1 MVYMQYDKELILD
14 TLEQIR
20 DALVIVEKRCSYAKS
35 ADDFCDSE
43 EGQEKL
49 DSICMKLIAVGE
61 SLKNIDKLTDKKLLS
76 QYPHIKWKEIKGI
89 RDILSHHY
97 FDLDAVV
104 IYEICNDEIIELLET
119 INLLIEDIN
128 KDTLLTIL

>member
-1 MVYMQYDKELILD
+1 MQYDKELVLD

-20 DALVIVEKRCSYAKS
+20 DALVTVEKRCAYAKH

-61 SLKNIDKLTDKKLLS
+61 SLKNIDKLTDKTLLT

-104 IYEICNDEIIELLET
+104 IFDICNDEIIELLIT
-119 INLLIEDIN
+119 VNQMIEDIE
-128 KDTLLTIL
+128 KK

>member
-1 MVYMQYDKELILD
+1 MVSMPYDKELVLD

-20 DALVIVEKRCSYAKS
+20 DALVVVEKRCSYAKD
-35 ADDFCDSE
+35 ADDFCDTE

-61 SLKNIDKLTDKKLLS
+61 SLKNIDKLTDKKLLV

-97 FDLDAVV
+97 FDLN
-104 IYEICNDEIIELLET
+104 IGT
-119 INLLIEDIN
+119 
-128 KDTLLTIL
+128 

>member
-1 MVYMQYDKELILD
+1 MQYDKELVLD

-20 DALVIVEKRCSYAKS
+20 DALVTVEKRCSYAKH
-35 ADDFCDSE
+35 ADDFCDTE

-61 SLKNIDKLTDKKLLS
+61 SLKNIDKLTDKKLLA

-104 IYEICNDEIIELLET
+104 IFDICNDEIVQLL
-119 INLLIEDIN
+119 IIVNQIIEDIN
-128 KDTLLTIL
+128 KK

>member
-1 MVYMQYDKELILD
+1 MVSMQYDKELVID
-14 TLEQIR
+14 TLKQIR
-20 DALVIVEKRCSYAKS
+20 DALVTVKKRCSYAKS

-61 SLKNIDKLTDKKLLS
+61 SLKNIDKLTNKKLLI

-104 IYEICNDEIIELLET
+104 IFDICNDEIVQLLTT
-119 INLLIEDIN
+119 IHQIIEDIQHN
-128 KDTLLTIL
+128 EK

>member
-1 MVYMQYDKELILD
+1 MVFMQYDKELVLD
-14 TLEQIR
+14 TFEQIR
-20 DALVIVEKRCSYAKS
+20 DALIIVEKRCFFAKH

-49 DSICMKLIAVGE
+49 DSICMKLIAIGE
-61 SLKNIDKLTDKKLLS
+61 SLKNIDKLTDKKLLL
-76 QYPHIKWKEIKGI
+76 QYPDTKWKEIKGI

-104 IYEICNDEIIELLET
+104 IFDICNNEIVELLT
-119 INLLIEDIN
+119 TVNKIIEDIN
-128 KDTLLTIL
+128 A

>member
-1 MVYMQYDKELILD
+1 MPYDKELVLD

-20 DALVIVEKRCSYAKS
+20 EALVVVKKRCSYAKE

-43 EGQEKL
+43 DGQEKL

-61 SLKNIDKLTDKKLLS
+61 SLKNIDKLTDKNLLVN
-76 QYPHIKWKEIKGI
+76 YPHIKWKEIKGI

-104 IYEICNDEIIELLET
+104 IFDICNNEIVELLIT
-119 INLLIEDIN
+119 INQMIEDIN
-128 KDTLLTIL
+128 KK

>member
-1 MVYMQYDKELILD
+1 MAFMQYDKELVLD

-20 DALVIVEKRCSYAKS
+20 DALVTIEKRCSFAKD

-104 IYEICNDEIIELLET
+104 IFDICNDEIVKLLIT
-119 INLLIEDIN
+119 INQII
-128 KDTLLTIL
+128 KDTKKPLKP

>member
-1 MVYMQYDKELILD
+1 MVSMQYDKELLLD

-20 DALVIVEKRCSYAKS
+20 DALVTVEKRCSFAKH
-35 ADDFCDSE
+35 ADDFCDTE

-61 SLKNIDKLTDKKLLS
+61 SLKNIDKLTDKKLLV

-104 IYEICNDEIIELLET
+104 IFDICNDEIVQLLIT
-119 INLLIEDIN
+119 VNQIIEDIN
-128 KDTLLTIL
+128 KK

>member
-1 MVYMQYDKELILD
+1 MVSMQYDKELVLD
-14 TLEQIR
+14 TLQQIR
-20 DALVIVEKRCSYAKS
+20 DALVTIEKRCSYAKS
-35 ADDFCDSE
+35 SDDFCDTE

-61 SLKNIDKLTDKKLLS
+61 SLKNIDKLTDKKLLA
-76 QYPHIKWKEIKGI
+76 QYPHIKWKEIIGI

-104 IYEICNDEIIELLET
+104 IFDICNDEIVELLIT
-119 INLLIEDIN
+119 MNKIIEDIN
-128 KDTLLTIL
+128 N